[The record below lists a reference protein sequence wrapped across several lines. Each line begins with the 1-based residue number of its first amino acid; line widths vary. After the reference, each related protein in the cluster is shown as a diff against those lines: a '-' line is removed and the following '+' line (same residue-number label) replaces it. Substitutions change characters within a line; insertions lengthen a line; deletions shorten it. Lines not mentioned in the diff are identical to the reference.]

1 MAFEGKAVSG
11 ITITVDAV
19 TVAKITSLTK
29 STNVTETEVTGTED
43 AISGS
48 TAVFQQFTPTAV
60 GKTMQFGGI
69 AIANNSG
76 QSVLQAAV
84 DDADDVVLVAAGTTA
99 TGFFTQYEETGQLPG
114 VFTFTASFRVNSV
127 GA

>member
-1 MAFEGKAVSG
+1 MAFEGKPVAGVSV
-11 ITITVDAV
+11 TVDGVA
-19 TVAKITSLTK
+19 VAKITSLTK

-43 AISGS
+43 QIASS

-69 AIANNSG
+69 ALSSDSG
-76 QSVLQAAV
+76 QSDLQDAV
-84 DDADDVVLVAAGTTA
+84 DGADEVVLVAGGTTA

-127 GA
+127 GS